1 MCLSFSWIS
10 YGLVMGYHR
19 AHSLFNLKFSQV
31 YFIRVVPCVCSRKI
45 SFVFQ
50 YISYTTANEL
60 RLSCISRDLLRD
72 RSWLRSMFEVC
83 QRPLSVCVYYKAR
96 HLRGLRTQSVCYSDW
111 SSQTWMDGNQGTNV
125 VLLWRVAMFWI
136 RLGSSVRARWA
147 MVPVGCQDTST
158 AAFANSFPFRIR
170 PSLSFSAP

>member
-1 MCLSFSWIS
+1 MVWLWVIIIARTRYSIS
-10 YGLVMGYHR
+10 N
-19 AHSLFNLKFSQV
+19 FLKFTLFGSCHV
-31 YFIRVVPCVCSRKI
+31 CVQGRYPLYSSTYPI
-45 SFVFQ
+45 PLPM
-50 YISYTTANEL
+50 NEL